1 MALARNVEYEMDEL
15 VSKMLDKGPSAV
27 PCPSGMPLSEYR
39 ELQAIIDDVI
49 EMYHPIEWSVPWQAN
64 PYPSSKFT
72 LMDHIENRDYEAA
85 RNLLLV
91 CGYPSLA

>member
-1 MALARNVEYEMDEL
+1 MALARNVEDNMDEL
-15 VSKMLDKGPSAV
+15 VSKMLEQGPSEV
-27 PCPSGMPLSEYR
+27 PCPPGMPLSEFR
-39 ELQAIIDDVI
+39 ELQEVIGEVI
-49 EMYHPIEWSVPWQAN
+49 EMYHPIERSVPWQPN

-72 LMDHIENRDYEAA
+72 LMDHIKNRDYEAA